1 MPSRGFFKMSDNENI
16 SACEVSNNRTLNEK
30 KNEQRFA
37 LTTETELDE
46 LVSNAQAQSTKTK
59 TIYAVNIFKGRRHL
73 NIININNIS
82 IHKQSNA
89 NLGSNIDKYL

>member
-1 MPSRGFFKMSDNENI
+1 MSDNENI
-16 SACEVSNNRTLNEK
+16 SACEVSNSHALNEKDVDK

-59 TIYAVNIFKGRRHL
+59 TIYAVNIFKGRRH
-73 NIININNIS
+73 
-82 IHKQSNA
+82 
-89 NLGSNIDKYL
+89 

>member
-30 KNEQRFA
+30 DLNKKNEQRSA

-46 LVSNAQAQSTKTK
+46 LVSNAWPRHKAQ
-59 TIYAVNIFKGRRHL
+59 
-73 NIININNIS
+73 
-82 IHKQSNA
+82 KQ
-89 NLGSNIDKYL
+89 KQFTR

>member
-1 MPSRGFFKMSDNENI
+1 MSDNENI
-16 SACEVSNNRTLNEK
+16 SACEVRNNRTLNEKDVNK

-89 NLGSNIDKYL
+89 NLGTKINKYW